1 MTPGPRK
8 RGLELSG
15 GVRSPPQVPRRNAD
29 RRARCAS
36 ARAGPEARAS
46 GNIRSRGSDSTPCVC
61 RRSASLAFLF
71 SCSEWK
77 RRRREKRGCGTAT
90 AARNSPLAISLAR
103 ARSRPENEIAYTI
116 LRRVKKRTRRASLVP
131 SPPSARSRASSTRYG
146 GEGQDEGAL
155 SQEQIL

>member
-61 RRSASLAFLF
+61 RRSASLAFFFLAVNGNG
-71 SCSEWK
+71 ETAK
-77 RRRREKRGCGTAT
+77 RAAAVTAV
-90 AARNSPLAISLAR
+90 RNSPIAIRLAR
-103 ARSRPENEIAYTI
+103 ARGCRENLLLVIAGLDPAI
-116 LRRVKKRTRRASLVP
+116 HAAMSL
-131 SPPSARSRASSTRYG
+131 A
-146 GEGQDEGAL
+146 QH
-155 SQEQIL
+155 